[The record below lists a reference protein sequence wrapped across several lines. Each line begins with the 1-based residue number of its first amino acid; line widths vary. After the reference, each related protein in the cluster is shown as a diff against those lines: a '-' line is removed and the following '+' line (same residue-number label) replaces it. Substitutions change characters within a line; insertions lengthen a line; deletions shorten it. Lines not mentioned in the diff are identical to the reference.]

1 MTKNTENIIKIDI
14 NSFVDMCQKIE
25 TLTAQN
31 EQLKDENETLFETNE
46 TLLKELH
53 TIKSLGIWEFAN
65 LYCTPEQQG
74 AAGKLLARSLL
85 GKPMTPEDIAEE
97 EFIAN
102 GEAHYNKFAFIGDD
116 L

>member
-53 TIKSLGIWEFAN
+53 TIKSLGMWEFAN
-65 LYCTPEQQG
+65 KYCNSKELEK
-74 AAGKLLARSLL
+74 AGHQLARELL
-85 GKPMTPEDIAEE
+85 GGA
-97 EFIAN
+97 
-102 GEAHYNKFAFIGDD
+102 
-116 L
+116 

>member
-53 TIKSLGIWEFAN
+53 TIKSLGMWEFAN
-65 LYCTPEQQG
+65 LYCTPEQQS

-85 GKPMTPEDIAEE
+85 GKPMTPEEIAIEKAE
-97 EFIAN
+97 DCYVPYTAEDF
-102 GEAHYNKFAFIGDD
+102 
-116 L
+116 